1 MTALRYSQMNPKP
14 LIRSAITFATLS
26 LTALDAS
33 AYGCVRAGGVRANSG
48 GVVVYTNGGYGSYA
62 YGGCYGAGFA
72 AGGGPAALVG
82 GPQSNP
88 NYIPIPTVAPS
99 PPPQVDPLDNQTIQD
114 GPYSPEVYGRPAEQ
128 SGTPLGN

>member
-1 MTALRYSQMNPKP
+1 MAVSNYPQMNPKL
-14 LIRSAITFATLS
+14 LIRSAGVFASLS

-33 AYGCVRAGGVRANSG
+33 AYGCVRAGGERVNSG
-48 GVVVYTNGGYGSYA
+48 GAVVYHNGGYGSYA

-88 NYIPIPTVAPS
+88 NFIPIPTVAPS
-99 PPPQVDPLDNQTIQD
+99 PPPQVDPLDDQTIQD
-114 GPYSPEVYGRPAEQ
+114 GPYSPGVYGRPAEQ

>member
-1 MTALRYSQMNPKP
+1 MNCIP
-14 LIRSAITFATLS
+14 LTVLTFAFATLS

-33 AYGCVRAGGVRANSG
+33 AYGCVRAGGARVNNG
-48 GVVVYTNGGYGSYA
+48 GVVVYNNGGYGSYA

-82 GPQSNP
+82 GPQNNP
-88 NYIPIPTVAPS
+88 DYIPIPTVAPS
-99 PPPQVDPLDNQTIQD
+99 SPQVDPLDDNTIQD
-114 GPYSPEVYGRPAEQ
+114 GPYSPGVYGKPAEQ